1 MKPQTR
7 PRNVWTPN
15 AMAVLRARYLRR
27 EESSGGYEAPMDMF
41 RRTAAFVASAER
53 GYSGWAEQAV
63 TTWTAR
69 FLGLMAEGVFLP
81 NSPTLM
87 NAGRPNGLLSA
98 CAVLPVGDSL
108 EEILTSAK
116 NAGLIQKAGGG
127 TGFSFSR
134 LRPRGD
140 FVGARNGVAS
150 GPVSFMGIFS
160 EVTKAIQQGALRRGA
175 NMGVLRDDHPDIVEF
190 INVKAQPGRLTNFN
204 LSVAVSDGF
213 TARLR
218 RSPDDA
224 HRVRNPRNGEEGVL
238 KKETGGVWTTSE
250 VFDLLVTRAWE
261 TGEPG
266 VVFLDRMNATN
277 PTPHAGE
284 IEAVNACGEQPLLP
298 YESCNLGSINLT
310 KFVRNVEGR
319 PVFDFDTLAT
329 VVPAAVRFLD
339 NVVDLNAYPLE
350 ECAAISKGN
359 RKIGLGVMGFADVL
373 IALGMPYDG
382 PAAVAFGERLMR
394 FLDERSHEASA
405 ALARE
410 RGSFPNWRG
419 SLWEERGVP
428 MRNACTTTVAPTGSL
443 SIIAGC
449 SAGMEPLFAAVF
461 ERNVLEGRRMIEVN
475 AALEKVARVLPPWS
489 DGGRTGQGVPAGGRR
504 RARGHS
510 GAVRHRPRRRSGVAR
525 EDAGGLSEALRRIHL
540 EDGQPAPRRNA
551 GRCSARGAACLRP
564 GVQGRNCLPRWV
576 PRRPANGDGKH
587 PERVSDERLYKVCL
601 VTAHTD

>member
-1 MKPQTR
+1 
-7 PRNVWTPN
+7 
-15 AMAVLRARYLRR
+15 MAVLRARYLRR
-27 EESSGGYEAPMDMF
+27 DESSGGYEAPMDMF

-53 GYSGWAEQAV
+53 GYPGRAEQAV

-140 FVGARNGVAS
+140 VVGARNGVAS

-160 EVTKAIQQGALRRGA
+160 EVTNAIQQGALRRGA

-190 INVKAQPGRLTNFN
+190 INAKAQPGRLTNFN

-213 TARLR
+213 IARLR
-218 RSPDDA
+218 RAADDA

-238 KKETGGVWTTSE
+238 KKADGSEWTTSE
-250 VFDLLVTRAWE
+250 VFDLLVSRAWE

-277 PTPHAGE
+277 PTPRTGE

-310 KFVRNVEGR
+310 KFVQDADGR
-319 PVFDFDTLAT
+319 PAFDFDAFGE
-329 VVPAAVRFLD
+329 VIPAAVRFLD
-339 NVVDLNAYPLE
+339 NVVDLNSYPLE
-350 ECAAISKGN
+350 ECDAISRGN

-373 IALGMPYDG
+373 IALGMPYDS

-394 FLDERSHEASA
+394 FLDECSHEASA

-410 RGSFPNWRG
+410 RGCFPNWRG
-419 SLWEERGVP
+419 SLWQERGVP

-461 ERNVLEGRRMIEVN
+461 ERNVLEGRRMIEAN
-475 AALEKVARVLPPWS
+475 AALEKLARSRGFYRHDLMEDVLARGSLRGVA
-489 DGGRTGQGVPAGGRR
+489 GVPEDIQALFATAHDVAPDWHVRMQAAFQKHCDASISKTVNLRRDATPDDVR
-504 RARGHS
+504 RAVLLAYDLGCKGITVYRDGCR
-510 GAVRHRPRRRSGVAR
+510 A
-525 EDAGGLSEALRRIHL
+525 
-540 EDGQPAPRRNA
+540 GQPMATGNTQNECLTS
-551 GRCSARGAACLRP
+551 GCTRCAS
-564 GVQGRNCLPRWV
+564 
-576 PRRPANGDGKH
+576 
-587 PERVSDERLYKVCL
+587 
-601 VTAHTD
+601 